1 MGLLFAFIGATI
13 FLFGLY
19 QWALSG
25 ASLWQIF
32 RIRRGEKGMSRNE
45 KKDAEL
51 EVKKLE
57 EAADRTI
64 SASLRII
71 AFLAVFVWLFL
82 GVTMIL
88 EFFGINWVSSM
99 YSRAKSYWSAPGMQ
113 TQQSTQ
119 TRNDTLR
126 NMGNSFRR

>member
-1 MGLLFAFIGATI
+1 MGLLFAFIGVTI

-25 ASLWQIF
+25 ANLWQIF
-32 RIRRGEKGMSRNE
+32 RIRRGEKGMSRDE
-45 KKDAEL
+45 KKDAER

-99 YSRAKSYWSAPGMQ
+99 YSRAKTYWSAPGMQ